1 MQGKKVLVDC
11 NLKAAKIVGFT
22 SNGMVLAAKGNGKV
36 ELVTPHD
43 DTPVGERVFIE
54 GLAGEPETSAQVK
67 KKKIWENVAKD
78 LKTAEG
84 AVATW
89 AGKALL
95 TSAGKCT
102 AASLEGARIS

>member
-1 MQGKKVLVDC
+1 MHD
-11 NLKAAKIVGFT
+11 IVSADSLLDT
-22 SNGMVLAAKGNGKV
+22 
-36 ELVTPHD
+36 HYRY
-43 DTPVGERVFIE
+43 TPVGERVFIE
-54 GLAGEPETSAQVK
+54 GLAGEPVMSAQVK

-102 AASLEGARIS
+102 AASLEGAPIS